1 MDRKQ
6 RLINTSPNNKPR
18 WFQIHWKWSTKFTSL
33 SINHPTAWIC
43 SCTSSA
49 SLNGP
54 LMKISTTRESS
65 PMNIYNINNIL
76 WARVSEITLCRE
88 EQSQKIR
95 KSNIILKSLEARK
108 PKCINIKAEIVSG
121 DLYLKEDIHIKAEI
135 G

>member
-43 SCTSSA
+43 SCTPSA

-65 PMNIYNINNIL
+65 PMNIYNVNNIL
-76 WARVSEITLCRE
+76 YAQVSEITLKSKDSKVKYYFKVVRSKKTKVHKH
-88 EQSQKIR
+88 QSRNRLRWPI
-95 KSNIILKSLEARK
+95 SE
-108 PKCINIKAEIVSG
+108 G
-121 DLYLKEDIHIKAEI
+121 EDTHQSWNRLR
-135 G
+135 